1 MDTNRGLI
9 MQTVNCAIY
18 VRKST
23 DHGLEQQFNSLNN
36 QEQSCKAYIQ
46 SQQFQGW
53 QFYKT
58 YCDAALSGGTMARP
72 ALKEMLCDI
81 QAGKIQCVLV
91 YKIDRLSRSIY
102 DFKTMMKEFDK
113 HNCNMVSITQSFD
126 TSSAMGKLTLNILLS
141 FAEFERE
148 VASERV
154 RDKMRATKAKGMW
167 IGGIP
172 PIGYDIAFGKLIPN
186 ESEVPIVRKV
196 FETYLESR
204 GFNDCCYKLIEMGIR
219 QKQWTTRH
227 GMVKGGAQITPNVVE
242 RILKS
247 EIYLGKIPNRTT
259 NEVFDGLHKSIIDS
273 DLFNRVQKK
282 INENNNHPDS
292 RYNLS
297 KTLLHNKM
305 FTTSG
310 VPFKNKKGCKQ
321 FKHYRYYRAA
331 GISLPAGD
339 LDKIISDEI
348 KLFLDSD
355 MTEKLPE
362 DKRLAFKQIQFNEK
376 LLHEMIDKVIYGDN
390 KITIFINAD
399 DLKYLQ
405 KFQPHNYLNQK
416 SVQMNNYFI
425 NEQKQIVIEKEI
437 FITRGVCVKNRNSG
451 FETCILT
458 RCENTNIF
466 IHALAVGWKYKQMYE
481 GGTCVKHIAKNEQR
495 DIRTIYKYLNL
506 AYLSPRIINDI
517 MDGKIPS
524 GMTLQKLFTLGS
536 KYERFEEQGK
546 GFYN

>member
-1 MDTNRGLI
+1 
-9 MQTVNCAIY
+9 MQQINCAIY

-23 DHGLEQQFNSLNN
+23 EHGLDQQFNSLDN
-36 QEQSCKAYIQ
+36 QEQACKAYIQ

-58 YCDAALSGGTMARP
+58 YCDAAFSGGTMVRP
-72 ALKEMLCDI
+72 ALKEMLADI
-81 QAGKIQCVLV
+81 HSGKIQCVLV
-91 YKIDRLSRSIY
+91 YKIDRLSRSIF

-126 TSSAMGKLTLNILLS
+126 TSSAMGKLTLNMLLS

-172 PIGYDIAFGKLIPN
+172 PIGYDIEFGKLVPN

-204 GFNDCCYKLIEMGIR
+204 GFNDCCYKLITMSIT
-219 QKQWTTRH
+219 QKKWTTRH
-227 GMVKGGAQITPNVVE
+227 GEVKGGTKMKPNIVE

-247 EIYLGKIPNRTT
+247 EIYLGKIPNKST
-259 NEVFDGLHKSIIDS
+259 NEVFDGLHKPIIDKE
-273 DLFNRVQKK
+273 LFDNVQQK
-282 INENNNHPDS
+282 IKANNNHPDS

-305 FTTSG
+305 FTANG
-310 VPFKNKKGCKQ
+310 AQFKNKKGNKQ
-321 FKHYRYYRAA
+321 FKQYRYYRAA
-331 GISLPAGD
+331 RISLPAGD
-339 LDKIISDEI
+339 LDKIIYSEI
-348 KLFLDSD
+348 KQFLDSD
-355 MTEKLPE
+355 MSNLPE
-362 DKRLAFKQIQFNEK
+362 EKRLAFKQTQFCEK
-376 LLHEMIDKVIYGDN
+376 LASEMIEKVIYSDK
-390 KITIFINAD
+390 KITIFIHAENLEY
-399 DLKYLQ
+399 LKL
-405 KFQPHNYLNQK
+405 FQTYNYLNQN
-416 SVQMNNYFI
+416 SVQMNNYFV
-425 NEQKQIVIEKEI
+425 NEQGQIVIEKEI

-451 FETCILT
+451 FETCVLT
-458 RCENTNIF
+458 RAENADVF

-481 GGTCVKHIAKNEQR
+481 SGTCVKHITKGEQR
-495 DIRTIYKYLNL
+495 DIKTIYKYLNL

-517 MDGKIPS
+517 MDGKIPKE
-524 GMTLQKLFTLGS
+524 TNLQKLFTIGS
-536 KYERFEEQGK
+536 KYDEFREQEK
-546 GFYN
+546 MFYNSYS

>member
-1 MDTNRGLI
+1 
-9 MQTVNCAIY
+9 MQQINCAIY

-23 DHGLEQQFNSLNN
+23 DHGLEQQFNSLDN

-58 YCDAALSGGTMARP
+58 YSDAAISGGTMARP
-72 ALKEMLCDI
+72 ALKEMLGEI
-81 QAGKIQCVLV
+81 HAGKIQCVLV
-91 YKIDRLSRSIY
+91 YKIDRLSRSIF

-126 TSSAMGKLTLNILLS
+126 TSSAMGKLTLNMLLS

-154 RDKMRATKAKGMW
+154 RDKMRATKAKGIW

-172 PIGYDIAFGKLIPN
+172 PIGYDIAFGKLVPN
-186 ESEVPIVRKV
+186 ESEVPIVRTV

-204 GFNDCCYKLIEMGIR
+204 GFNDCCYKLIEMGIQ
-219 QKQWTTRH
+219 QKQWTTRN
-227 GMVKGGAQITPNVVE
+227 GEVKGGAKITPNVVE

-259 NEVFDGLHKSIIDS
+259 NEVFDGLHEPIIDKE
-273 DLFNRVQKK
+273 LFDSVQKK
-282 INENNNHPDS
+282 ISENNNHPDS

-310 VPFKNKKGCKQ
+310 VPFKNKKGCRQ

-339 LDKIISDEI
+339 LDKIVSDEI
-348 KLFLDSD
+348 IVFLDSD
-355 MTEKLPE
+355 MTEKLSE
-362 DKRLAFKQIQFNEK
+362 EKRLAFKQTLFNEK
-376 LLHEMIDKVIYGDN
+376 LLHEMIDKIIYGEN
-390 KITIFINAD
+390 KITIFINSD
-399 DLKYLQ
+399 NLEYLN
-405 KFQPHNYLNQK
+405 KFQPYNYLNQK
-416 SVQMNNYFI
+416 AIQMNNYFI
-425 NEQKQIVIEKEI
+425 NDKQQIVIEKEI
-437 FITRGVCVKNRNSG
+437 FITRGVCVKNRNGG
-451 FETCILT
+451 FETCVLT
-458 RCENTNIF
+458 RCENADIF

-481 GGTCVKHIAKNEQR
+481 SGTCIKHIANGEKR

-506 AYLSPRIINDI
+506 VYLSPRIINDI
-517 MDGKIPS
+517 IDGKIPHEAK
-524 GMTLQKLFTLGS
+524 LQSLIEIAS
-536 KYERFEEQGK
+536 KYDSFKEQEK
-546 GFYN
+546 MFYN

>member
-1 MDTNRGLI
+1 
-9 MQTVNCAIY
+9 MQPINCAIY

-23 DHGLEQQFNSLNN
+23 DRGLDQQFNSLDN
-36 QEQSCKAYIQ
+36 QEQACKAYIA
-46 SQQFQGW
+46 SQAFQGW
-53 QFYKT
+53 QFAKT
-58 YCDAALSGGTMARP
+58 YSDAAISGGTMARP
-72 ALKEMLCDI
+72 ALQEMLNDI
-81 QAGKIQCVLV
+81 RAGKIGCVLV

-102 DFKTMMKEFDK
+102 DFKSMMKEFDK
-113 HNCNMVSITQSFD
+113 HNCNLVSITQSFD
-126 TSSAMGKLTLNILLS
+126 TSSAMGKLTLNMLLS

-172 PIGYDIAFGKLIPN
+172 PIGYDIAFGKLVPN

-204 GFNDCCYKLIEMGIR
+204 GFNDCCYKLIDMGIR

-227 GMVKGGAQITPNVVE
+227 GTVKGGAQITPNVVE

-247 EIYLGKIPNRTT
+247 EIYLGKIPNKSTS
-259 NEVFDGLHKSIIDS
+259 EVFDGLHEPIIDKE
-273 DLFNRVQKK
+273 LFDSVQKK
-282 INENNNHPDS
+282 IKENNNHPDS
-292 RYNLS
+292 KYNLS

-310 VPFKNKKGCKQ
+310 VPFKNKKGNKQ

-355 MTEKLPE
+355 MTDKLTE
-362 DKRLAFKQIQFNEK
+362 EKRLAFKQTQFNEK

-390 KITIFINAD
+390 KITIFINTD
-399 DLKYLQ
+399 DLKYLDR
-405 KFQPHNYLNQK
+405 FQPSNYLNQK
-416 SVQMNNYFI
+416 VAQMNNYFM
-425 NEQKQIVIEKEI
+425 NEQQQIVIEKEI
-437 FITRGVCVKNRNSG
+437 FVTKGG
-451 FETCILT
+451 
-458 RCENTNIF
+458 
-466 IHALAVGWKYKQMYE
+466 MY
-481 GGTCVKHIAKNEQR
+481 
-495 DIRTIYKYLNL
+495 
-506 AYLSPRIINDI
+506 
-517 MDGKIPS
+517 
-524 GMTLQKLFTLGS
+524 
-536 KYERFEEQGK
+536 
-546 GFYN
+546 